1 MTYKS
6 VDYGKTW
13 TKIGAGVEADDFIK
27 VIREDKKV
35 KDLLYA
41 GSERGF
47 FISYNG
53 GVNFSKFQLNLPVV
67 PAGFWMICQ
76 LSSKAKA
83 HLAMQW

>member
-6 VDYGKTW
+6 TDYGKTW
-13 TKIGAGVEADDFIK
+13 VKIGNGVEADDFIK

-47 FISYNG
+47 LY
-53 GVNFSKFQLNLPVV
+53 LL
-67 PAGFWMICQ
+67 
-76 LSSKAKA
+76 
-83 HLAMQW
+83 